1 MALQGFNPWT
11 LTGLSFVR
19 THGFVLLG
27 AKRVHLSEILF
38 IKDFSMK
45 RQFKFTKKLL
55 DALPP
60 CPADSKSKTE
70 IEFSDVDVCG
80 LRVVCNRLGR
90 KYFMLRYTFDARKRC
105 MKLGDYPAMDIG
117 MARERA
123 QELRSMIAKGVDPQ
137 VVVVIPEPVRC
148 QTLSEFFD
156 ADFLP
161 YSKVANRS
169 WKDSL
174 GRWRHHLQPAFG
186 SQLLTELKTQD
197 IQRFHDSKRIQL
209 CAATANRLLS
219 LLKRALNL
227 ACLWGKLDKNPVKGI
242 RMHVE
247 NNQRLRYLMGDELR
261 RFLSALDDEPNR
273 TAALYFRFLLATG
286 TRRSESLTLRW
297 ADLDMAGARWLLPT
311 SKNGRSRFVQ
321 LNSVA
326 LQVLDAQRAVAR
338 NEWVFPACG
347 NRPGHLGDP
356 KKAFARILKAAKIDS
371 DIVIHSLRHSYAS
384 YLVQG
389 GSGGGHQPLTE
400 VQNLQVVQSLLGHR
414 QMSTTA
420 IYAHLS
426 QNQLASAAENVAMVL
441 QAAHA

>member
-1 MALQGFNPWT
+1 
-11 LTGLSFVR
+11 
-19 THGFVLLG
+19 
-27 AKRVHLSEILF
+27 
-38 IKDFSMK
+38 MK

-55 DALPP
+55 DALSP
-60 CPADSKSKTE
+60 CPADTKTSE
-70 IEFSDVDVCG
+70 VEFSDTDVAG
-80 LRVVCNRLGR
+80 LRIVINRLGR
-90 KYFMLRYTFDARKRC
+90 KYFMLRYTFDTRKRS
-105 MKLGDYPAMDIG
+105 MKLGDYPVMDIG
-117 MARERA
+117 LARERA
-123 QELRSMIAKGVDPQ
+123 QELRTEIAKGFDPQ
-137 VVVVIPEPVRC
+137 VVAVALEPAPVL
-148 QTLSEFFD
+148 TLAEFFE

-161 YSKVANRS
+161 YSKAANRS

-186 SQLLTELKTQD
+186 GKLLTDLKTQD
-197 IQRFHDSKRIQL
+197 IQRFHDSKRVQL

-247 NNQRLRYLMGDELR
+247 NNQRTRYLMGDELR
-261 RFLSALDDEPNR
+261 RFLTALDNEPNR
-273 TAALYFRFLLATG
+273 TAALYFKFLLATG
-286 TRRSESLTLRW
+286 TRRSESLNLRW
-297 ADLDMAGARWLLPT
+297 TDVSIAGARWRLPT

-326 LQVLDAQRAVAR
+326 LEVLDAQRAVAR

-356 KKAFARILKAAKIDS
+356 KKAFARILKAAQIDS

-389 GSGGGHQPLTE
+389 GSGGGHQPLAAS
-400 VQNLQVVQSLLGHR
+400 QNLQVVQSLLGHR

-426 QNQLASAAENVAMVL
+426 QHQLASAAENVAMVM
-441 QAAHA
+441 QAAHV